1 MTDFTIRMYPGK
13 PTALVSSA
21 IIGSLM
27 AAGLYEGSDYDLIR
41 SEPTDPLAV
50 ETTGDEASSKHL
62 YFMDKLHD
70 TVRQK
75 FMLAGG
81 EFAHDDAVVIANTL
95 AFIQLELQDGTPNK
109 RRASAII
116 DALKDIERMIG

>member
-27 AAGLYEGSDYDLIR
+27 AAGLYEGEDYELIR
-41 SEPTDPLAV
+41 SEPTDPLMV
-50 ETTGDEASSKHL
+50 EPKGDEASGKHL
-62 YFMDKLHD
+62 FFMKKLYEG
-70 TVRQK
+70 VQAK
-75 FMLAGG
+75 FAK
-81 EFAHDDAVVIANTL
+81 EAHDLPKQEVDNISTIFSYIDQEL
-95 AFIQLELQDGTPNK
+95 ADGSPNK

-116 DALKDIERMIG
+116 DALKDVEGMI